1 MTLARLL
8 PRFHAIQPQNLFRP
22 LPDKALI
29 MMTKPSIFTLLV
41 LSAGLLTAAGGQSAK
56 STSSN
61 SASGLAYPLQEG
73 FVDSHG
79 MMIYYY
85 MVGRGEPLLILHG
98 GPGGSHEELLPFLL
112 PLALHNKLV
121 FIDERG
127 SGRSARLQ
135 DPSGYT
141 VNNMTE
147 DVEAVRHALGLGK
160 MSILGHSF
168 GGLLA
173 QTYALKYQR
182 NLSHLILVDSFSSV
196 SALNSSL
203 ARVKGSLPPEERARI
218 DKYESEGLFDHGK
231 DYEKNR
237 YPDGYLAVTSEV
249 FFPYIYHNHP
259 DANFDPMAHGNENEW
274 YISRAMWGE
283 HGEFVIDGNLK
294 SAEYT
299 DRLPTI
305 KVPTLIL
312 VGDHDAFDPS
322 LSQTIHEKITG
333 SKLVIFPNTG
343 HRSFEDRNDLFIQDV
358 EKFLH

>member
-1 MTLARLL
+1 MKLMATI
-8 PRFHAIQPQNLFRP
+8 F
-22 LPDKALI
+22 AL
-29 MMTKPSIFTLLV
+29 MV
-41 LSAGLLTAAGGQSAK
+41 LSVSGFLSTATAQSAEP
-56 STSSN
+56 TSSDSN
-61 SASGLAYPLQEG
+61 YPLQEG

-141 VNNMTE
+141 VENMTE
-147 DVEAVRHALGLGK
+147 DIEAVRLALGLGK
-160 MSILGHSF
+160 ISILGHSF

-173 QTYALKYQR
+173 QTYALKYQQ
-182 NLSHLILVDSFSSV
+182 NLSHFILVDSFSSV
-196 SALNSSL
+196 SALNRSL
-203 ARVKGSLPPEERARI
+203 ARVKASLPPDKRALI
-218 DKYESEGLFDHGK
+218 DKYESAGLFDHGN
-231 DYEKNR
+231 DYAKHR

-259 DANFDPMAHGNENEW
+259 DANFDPQVHGNENEW
-274 YISRAMWGE
+274 YVSREMWGE

-299 DRLPTI
+299 DQLPSI

-322 LSQTIHEKITG
+322 LSQTMHEKIAG
-333 SKLVIFPNTG
+333 SKFVVFPNTG
-343 HRSFEDRNDLFIQDV
+343 HRSFEDNNVMFIKEV
-358 EKFLH
+358 EKFLQ

>member
-1 MTLARLL
+1 MTAKTGFRALMVLLAG
-8 PRFHAIQPQNLFRP
+8 F
-22 LPDKALI
+22 
-29 MMTKPSIFTLLV
+29 FTA
-41 LSAGLLTAAGGQSAK
+41 SCAQSAQ
-56 STSSN
+56 SASSN
-61 SASGLAYPLQEG
+61 AASGSAYPLQEG
-73 FVDSHG
+73 FVDAHG

-135 DPSGYT
+135 DPIGYT
-141 VNNMTE
+141 VDNMTE
-147 DVEAVRHALGLGK
+147 DIESVRRALGLGK

-196 SALNSSL
+196 SAVNRSL
-203 ARVKGSLPPEERARI
+203 ARVKASLPPEQRARI
-218 DKYESEGLFDHGK
+218 EKYEGDGLFDQGK
-231 DYEKNR
+231 DYQKHR
-237 YPDGYLAVTSEV
+237 YPDGYLALSSEAL
-249 FFPYIYHNHP
+249 FPYIYHNHP
-259 DANFDPMAHGNENEW
+259 DANFDPQLHGNENDW
-274 YISRAMWGE
+274 YVSREMWGE

-299 DRLPTI
+299 DQLSTI

-322 LSQTIHEKITG
+322 LSQAMHEKIAG

-343 HRSFEDRNDLFIQDV
+343 HRSFEDSNDLFISNV

>member
-1 MTLARLL
+1 MT
-8 PRFHAIQPQNLFRP
+8 
-22 LPDKALI
+22 
-29 MMTKPSIFTLLV
+29 TKTSIFVLTA
-41 LSAGLLTAAGGQSAK
+41 LSAGLLTAVSAQSTK
-56 STSSN
+56 STSFN
-61 SASGLAYPLQEG
+61 SVSALAYPLQEG
-73 FVDSHG
+73 FVDAHG

-141 VNNMTE
+141 IENMAE
-147 DVEAVRHALGLGK
+147 DVEAVRTALSLGK
-160 MSILGHSF
+160 FSILGHSF

-196 SALNSSL
+196 AAANRSL
-203 ARVKGSLPPEERARI
+203 ARVKESLPPEQRARI
-218 DKYESEGLFDHGK
+218 DKYESEGLFGHGK

-237 YPDGYLAVTSEV
+237 YPDGYLTVAGEV
-249 FFPYIYHNHP
+249 LFPYIYHNHP
-259 DANFDPMAHGNENEW
+259 DANFDPQVHGNENEW
-274 YISRAMWGE
+274 YISREMWGE
-283 HGEFVIDGNLK
+283 HGEFVIDGNIK

-322 LSQTIHEKITG
+322 LSQTMHEKIAG
-333 SKLVIFPNTG
+333 SKLVILPNTG
-343 HRSFEDRNDLFIQDV
+343 HRSFEDQNDMFIQDV